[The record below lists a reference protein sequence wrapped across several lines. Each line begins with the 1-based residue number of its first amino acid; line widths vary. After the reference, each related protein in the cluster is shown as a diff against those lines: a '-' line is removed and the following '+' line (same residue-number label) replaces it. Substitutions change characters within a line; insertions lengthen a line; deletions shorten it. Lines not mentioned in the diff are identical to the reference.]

1 MSYKLVGLVVIP
13 VGAFLGAFV
22 QPFVIDGDRGRRPRV
37 FDALLFGKQGL
48 EGVSSVTR
56 VGWAGR
62 DLSGGLSGCICAVL
76 CGRSRLWAWP
86 ECNFDDHVPNQGS
99 IREFHGIL

>member
-1 MSYKLVGLVVIP
+1 MSHELVGLVAIC
-13 VGAFLGAFV
+13 LGAYL
-22 QPFVIDGDRGRRPRV
+22 
-37 FDALLFGKQGL
+37 DAF
-48 EGVSSVTR
+48 
-56 VGWAGR
+56 
-62 DLSGGLSGCICAVL
+62 CAVL

>member
-22 QPFVIDGDRGRRPRV
+22 QPFVIDGDRGRRPRE

-56 VGWAGR
+56 VGWAGC

-76 CGRSRLWAWP
+76 RGRS
-86 ECNFDDHVPNQGS
+86 
-99 IREFHGIL
+99 

>member
-1 MSYKLVGLVVIP
+1 MEIVGV
-13 VGAFLGAFV
+13 A
-22 QPFVIDGDRGRRPRV
+22 RV

-56 VGWAGR
+56 VGWAGC

>member
-1 MSYKLVGLVVIP
+1 MSYKLVGLVAIP

-22 QPFVIDGDRGRRPRV
+22 QPFVIDADCGRRQRV

-56 VGWAGR
+56 VGWAGCN
-62 DLSGGLSGCICAVL
+62 LSGGRSGCICAVL
-76 CGRSRLWAWP
+76 CGRSRLWAWH

>member
-13 VGAFLGAFV
+13 VRAFLGAFV

-56 VGWAGR
+56 VGWAVC
-62 DLSGGLSGCICAVL
+62 DLSGCICAVL
-76 CGRSRLWAWP
+76 RGMSRLWAWP

>member
-1 MSYKLVGLVVIP
+1 MLRTLIYLFIYFLKKGLEESVVSYKLVGLVVIP

-76 CGRSRLWAWP
+76 RGRS
-86 ECNFDDHVPNQGS
+86 
-99 IREFHGIL
+99 